1 MVHSARWKA
10 RARMPRPPGIRLSF
24 VNRMTTTV
32 SGWVLLL
39 ASLAVH
45 GRPVRH
51 CVVGRPHQ
59 ALSRQS
65 AMAPAHLQLRSRR
78 LRIELDVLR
87 RGGHRKTGRPAVH
100 RRLFRAAGVAGVRH
114 PVLRTP
120 GAARQTSE
128 RDVDLR
134 FPVGA
139 LRPIAP
145 HRGAGHG
152 HRAHRDHSLH
162 RAAAHGHLDEHRRA
176 HRQAAGR
183 DAALVFGHDARL
195 SRSCS
200 RCSRSCSARAAST
213 RPNIIPGMVL
223 AIAAE
228 SVFKLLALVVGERV
242 RADDARQPRAVAHR
256 AAPIAGANSRSRR
269 CSSRRR

>member
-1 MVHSARWKA
+1 
-10 RARMPRPPGIRLSF
+10 
-24 VNRMTTTV
+24 MTTTV

-51 CVVGRPHQ
+51 CVVGRSHQ

-65 AMAPAHLQLRSRR
+65 PMAAAHLRVRAR
-78 LRIELDVLR
+78 CLRIELDVLR
-87 RGGHRKTGRPAVH
+87 RGGHRETGRPAVH
-100 RRLFRAAGVAGVRH
+100 RRLFRAAGVARIRH

-128 RDVDLR
+128 RHVDLR
-134 FPVGA
+134 LPVGA
-139 LRPIAP
+139 LRTFAP

-162 RAAAHGHLDEHRRA
+162 RAAAHCHLDEHRRA

-183 DAALVFGHDARL
+183 GSALVFGHDARC
-195 SRSCS
+195 RAHAGAVRDPVRHARH
-200 RCSRSCSARAAST
+200 RCDRTSSGHGAGHRRRIGVQTTGAGGR
-213 RPNIIPGMVL
+213 
-223 AIAAE
+223 
-228 SVFKLLALVVGERV
+228 ERV
-242 RADDARQPRAVAHR
+242 RADDAGQPRADGHR
-256 AAPIAGANSRSRR
+256 SAPDARRNSRSRR